1 LRPIAVSALIVALLG
16 TPVAADIGERTST
29 LADQRAVSLT
39 IYNQDLALV
48 RDERAVHLAPGEN
61 VLAMRDV
68 SGKIMPQTALL
79 ESLTAPSAVSVREQ
93 NFNYDLLSRAKLFEK
108 YIGKDV
114 TVVHTR
120 VGSADVRET
129 ARVLAFNDNNPVL
142 QYHDR
147 IEAYIDGYVSFPSLP
162 ENLRDRPTLV
172 LDIDNSGANDQRVAL
187 SYLTGGLSWSAD
199 YVGTLSAHDD
209 RMDLTGLVTLN
220 NVSGTTYRN
229 ARLQL
234 VAGDVNVAR
243 AITIGAVRSG
253 ISAFQ
258 PQQPEG
264 TFAEQSLFEYH
275 LYTLNRPT
283 TIADNQTKQVSLL
296 VAHDIPVTKTLELR
310 GSPFYYRQS
319 SADLGDRLK
328 VGTYVTFV
336 NDGGEL
342 GIPLP
347 KGTFRIYKHDGDGH
361 SQFIGSDTIDHTP
374 KKETVR
380 LFLGSSFD
388 VVAHKK
394 QTDFKI
400 LTTCEDASSYEI
412 VLTNGKTTAEN
423 VTIVEPIPGDWTITS
438 ESAPHVKTS
447 SSTANWTL
455 AVPPLGKTTLT
466 YTARTVYCA
475 DGHK

>member
-16 TPVAADIGERTST
+16 TPVAADVGERTST

-48 RDERAVHLAPGEN
+48 RDERSVHLTPGEN
-61 VLAMRDV
+61 ILAMRDV
-68 SGKIMPQTALL
+68 SAKIMPQTALL

-108 YIGKDV
+108 YIGKEV

-120 VGSADVRET
+120 AGTADVRET
-129 ARVLAFNDNNPVL
+129 ARVLAFNDNNPIL

-147 IEAYIDGYVSFPSLP
+147 IEAYVDGYVSFPSLP
-162 ENLRDRPTLV
+162 DNLRDRPTLI
-172 LDIDNSGANDQRVAL
+172 LNLDNSGANDQRVAL

-199 YVGTLSAHDD
+199 YVGTLSGHDD

-234 VAGDVNVAR
+234 VAGDVNAR
-243 AITIGAVRSG
+243 EAPPQGSMRIIGTVNG
-253 ISAFQ
+253 VPTGQTFQ
-258 PQQPEG
+258 EQP
-264 TFAEQSLFEYH
+264 LFEYH
-275 LYTLNRPT
+275 LYTLNRTT

-296 VAHDIPVTKTLELR
+296 VAHDIPVAKSLELR
-310 GSPFYYRQS
+310 GAPFYYSQS
-319 SADLGDRLK
+319 LSDLGDRLK
-328 VGTYVTFV
+328 VGTYITFV
-336 NDGGEL
+336 NDGGDL

-347 KGTFRIYKHDGDGH
+347 KGTVRIYKHDGDGR
-361 SQFIGSDTIDHTP
+361 SQFIGSDGIDHTP

-380 LFLGSSFD
+380 LFLGNSFD

-400 LTTCEDASSYEI
+400 IATCVDASSYEI
-412 VLTNGKTTAEN
+412 VLTNGKTTQEK
-423 VTIVEPIPGDWTITS
+423 VTVVEPIPGDWTITS

-447 SSTANWTL
+447 SRTANWTL
-455 AVPPLGKTTLT
+455 TVPPLGKTTLT
-466 YTARTVYCA
+466 YTARTAYCA
-475 DGHK
+475 NER